1 MSENIRCEHDN
12 DSLIPEGK
20 YNAKCIKSEIN
31 NRFRGKV
38 KLELKIISGK
48 YNGTIVARHYNV
60 YRAKKPGPDGEVVW
74 KDGTKSAYIR
84 EWKRLFGK
92 TDGDYPHS
100 IFNGKCF
107 LIEVATVKRDFQRRE
122 IGEINHYSKADY
134 IFKEINCQENIE
146 DDWS

>member
-1 MSENIRCEHDN
+1 MSENIKCEYDN

-60 YRAKKPGPDGEVVW
+60 YRAKKPGPDGEGRDYLE
-74 KDGTKSAYIR
+74 KLMEIIR
-84 EWKRLFGK
+84 TPYL
-92 TDGDYPHS
+92 T
-100 IFNGKCF
+100 
-107 LIEVATVKRDFQRRE
+107 
-122 IGEINHYSKADY
+122 
-134 IFKEINCQENIE
+134 ENA
-146 DDWS
+146 S